1 MGRIEKK
8 KKLEEEQKAK
18 DTATLA
24 ALTLAAAAVAAAS
37 QTEASS
43 DPGPTPIASG
53 PEPDVLTTL
62 PPIKKAS
69 RAYTQK
75 STLLI
80 EKAIKDIDALDEFGG
95 DYEKDL
101 ENIVTTLYKEE
112 IEAAVEEAS
121 SSRKKESV
129 RRNRIVRYQKELLR
143 KRNTYKKS
151 AGVVQGVGRKRGI
164 PAAVK
169 DAVKHQVELRA
180 TSNDAVTI
188 KRSNYKPLK
197 QLLQEEYAKHFA
209 KVRDCREDEV
219 DIVPDSTLRAVAAE
233 ITDHFL
239 RVSVQGKD
247 VTRTFDEG
255 DFRNLMTIMGA
266 SKFCHK
272 LNIPKGNDFTYL
284 PTYIYYEH
292 PNLNVLLTQT
302 HPTSLAL

>member
-1 MGRIEKK
+1 M
-8 KKLEEEQKAK
+8 
-18 DTATLA
+18 
-24 ALTLAAAAVAAAS
+24 AAAAVAAATP
-37 QTEASS
+37 TEALS
-43 DPGPTPIASG
+43 DPGPTTIASG
-53 PEPDVLTTL
+53 PEPSVLTTL
-62 PPIKKAS
+62 PKIKKAS

-80 EKAIKDIDALDEFGG
+80 EKAIKNIDALDEFGE
-95 DYEKDL
+95 DYDKDL
-101 ENIVTTLYKEE
+101 ENIVATLYKEE
-112 IEAAVEEAS
+112 IDAAVKKARGES
-121 SSRKKESV
+121 KKESV
-129 RRNRIVRYQKELLR
+129 RVYCIAKYQKALLN
-143 KRNTYKKS
+143 KRNKYKKS
-151 AGVVQGVGRKRGI
+151 GGVVQGVGRKRVI
-164 PAAVK
+164 PQEVE

-197 QLLQEEYAKHFA
+197 RLLQEEYAKHFA

-247 VTRTFDEG
+247 VSRTFDEG